1 MSKEYTTDNIYID
14 GYLSDGSGSGTSGQ
28 VLSSTGGG
36 VSWVDGSGTI
46 IGGPYLPLSAG
57 SSYPLTGDLYQTL
70 GTIGV
75 AQADGDYIAKIYEL
89 NSDGFLSLYTGQPT
103 PLERIHISS
112 YGNSWFN
119 AVGGNVGIGTTSP
132 DYTLEVEGASATAIS
147 INTPWVSGAYGQLR
161 FQTGTGNS
169 SIRSNVPGNS
179 TNGLD
184 FYTYSAGE
192 SVKMTILG
200 GGNIGIGTTSP
211 QAKLHILNSAVGGN
225 YYGQLVVEHAGE
237 AAIQLKGTSFSSIYF
252 SDTAAPYQAGIV
264 YNHSTNN
271 LELRGSG
278 NTDDLTITSAG
289 NVGIGTDNP
298 GVKLEIASGTGG
310 GSAPDSRTL
319 LHIDKDGEAYISI
332 NSPAGSFNGIRLNVA
347 GTPKAFME
355 LYDDATQGKK
365 LNIGT
370 VDARDLVFDTGNQP
384 KMTILSGGNVGI
396 GTTGP
401 TRKLHI
407 VSGATNALSLD
418 STEQYMMEFAKGGVS
433 KYWFKVTSNDSFQLH
448 KNGTGDF
455 ITVLSSGNVGI
466 GTTSPGYKLDVTG
479 DARFG
484 DGNNF
489 NPLIQYAGS
498 GRAAGSP
505 GYSFVGDLDTGMFNP
520 NLGNTLA
527 FATGASERM
536 RIDSSGNVGIGI
548 TSNIN
553 APLTIQANSGGTSV
567 NLVARTAGQT
577 STIRFYNDD
586 ATTQTAWIGGS
597 NTDFNINSISALP
610 ITFNT
615 DNTQRMVISSAGA
628 IKFNA
633 YDSTN
638 NIGTPTYILGTDAS
652 GNVVKTNTSNTPV
665 GSNIY
670 TLPSTGGSTAWK
682 LLGRFTAGHGG
693 NSIFIKIVTN
703 TGYNATVD
711 QNSEAYIRFKTS
723 NGGSVDGNGFSGD
736 SSFYTIGANTG
747 LVGSNVKWVSNAAG
761 TSATSYELY
770 INMGSYSGL
779 GGFYSVENTV
789 GTWTPLNNAAT
800 DPGAASSTIMIPVKQ
815 FKVGGSDLVVGA
827 GGANSYFANS
837 NVGIGVTSPS
847 GRLDVQGGEVMFSIN
862 TANKDTFLFTTGA
875 ADKGILNIK
884 DDTTIKVK
892 LNTNGDSYLNGG
904 NVGIGTTT
912 FGNFS
917 TAKELIIKG
926 DAVNTNAVLQ
936 TISNDGGSSLAIYA
950 GGSSTDDPAIIYQ
963 NDLRFGS
970 ATDVGLGGYAER
982 MRIDSSGNVGIGT
995 TAFNNYWSGY
1005 AVLKLGAD
1013 NGFFSNIASGTGS
1026 ALFIAQNVYN
1036 DGNIYRHVRSNES
1049 GLVDMRDG
1057 KFSFL
1062 TSPSGSAGQAATM
1075 TNRFTILQGGNVGI
1089 GTTSPDNK
1097 LTIADSTTIYTG
1109 KQWGLDFQDT
1119 GKGEPQAFVY
1129 AEGQY
1134 NTNYN
1139 TDLLFGTIGA
1149 SGSATERMRIDSA
1162 GNVGIGTTTPAFTS
1176 GSGLAIHNDS
1186 IPRLKL
1192 SNSTSGQGATDGF
1205 ELLLGGVDAYV
1216 YNYEGGSLILGTSA
1230 TERMRIDST
1239 GNVGIGTTSPSYKLE
1254 VNGGTTLVGGGFHV
1268 STDQTIIT
1276 SSSYTFRD
1284 GVYINNPNSS
1294 SAAASSTTVMSIG
1307 AMTSGTSLITT
1318 GNVGIGTTSPA
1329 AKLDV
1334 QSSVTGNLVSRVYNS
1349 NTGTSSSAT
1358 FRIASAANNANSAR
1372 LEFSDSAYYTAT
1384 ISGDRAQGLVF
1395 RTSATGTNPTTIPER
1410 MRITSGGNVGIGT
1423 TAPRADSFTR
1433 GLTIGNN
1440 TDGAAQL
1447 VLQENTLAG
1456 GWRIFNNGYLGFIA
1470 NNNEAMRIESDATVY
1485 VKGQNSGVD
1494 GTIRI
1499 GERAYIEHRDAGQT
1513 ITSIISNY
1521 NSNTAKIN
1529 FKMKGV
1535 SDANAQM
1542 TILGGGNVGIGTTT
1556 PSTKLQ
1562 VNGRIKADE
1571 GVQVGNETS
1580 TTASLALVGTLR
1592 YRGAIASG
1600 LNTVSVVEMCM
1611 QTGSSTFAWK
1621 AIYTTPSW

>member
-46 IGGPYLPLSAG
+46 IGGPYLPLAG
-57 SSYPLTGDLYQTL
+57 GTLTGDLTISKAATPLFTLLDTTNNISLLIGADDANTFIRSSSTANLYLQPGGSTSVTLLSGGNVGIGNTNPSRPLDVTADSGGVALKLRGRPGNDYSFLSFTQNDGSGTAWAELAGVGTSGGLRIDTAGSERMRIDSAGNVGIGTTAPGSKLEVTGDITKIVSISQTRTDTSTSLATMRSFYTL
-70 GTIGV
+70 GITQFRGGV
-75 AQADGDYIAKIYEL
+75 TRGLYMSNVTDNLPGIQVVDSSD
-89 NSDGFLSLYTGQPT
+89 NSGPLSIQP
-103 PLERIHISS
+103 
-112 YGNSWFN
+112 F
-119 AVGGNVGIGTTSP
+119 GGNVGIGTTSP
-132 DYTLEVEGASATAIS
+132 GSKLEIKTSGTNSVLELDNSDTNYTLTQFNSQGVLKGFSGF
-147 INTPWVSGAYGQLR
+147 NTSFMLFGGEAGVTTRLVSGGQYAATIL
-161 FQTGTGNS
+161 
-169 SIRSNVPGNS
+169 
-179 TNGLD
+179 TNGN
-184 FYTYSAGE
+184 F
-192 SVKMTILG
+192 
-200 GGNIGIGTTSP
+200 GIGTTSP
-211 QAKLHILNSAVGGN
+211 AGKLHVN
-225 YYGQLVVEHAGE
+225 
-237 AAIQLKGTSFSSIYF
+237 
-252 SDTAAPYQAGIV
+252 
-264 YNHSTNN
+264 
-271 LELRGSG
+271 
-278 NTDDLTITSAG
+278 
-289 NVGIGTDNP
+289 
-298 GVKLEIASGTGG
+298 
-310 GSAPDSRTL
+310 
-319 LHIDKDGEAYISI
+319 
-332 NSPAGSFNGIRLNVA
+332 A
-347 GTPKAFME
+347 GTNRN
-355 LYDDATQGKK
+355 LRITNGVQSTTGIDIQSLNDAANANMPLT
-365 LNIGT
+365 
-370 VDARDLVFDTGNQP
+370 
-384 KMTILSGGNVGI
+384 LSGSLIAMMEGNVGI
-396 GTTGP
+396 GTTNPETNLMIYDTVDEDPAEPGYATTGMFSLNTSGQATLSMGVGSNNAFWMSNVNRAFTGP
-401 TRKLHI
+401 NYYNILL
-407 VSGATNALSLD
+407 NPL
-418 STEQYMMEFAKGGVS
+418 GGR
-433 KYWFKVTSNDSFQLH
+433 
-448 KNGTGDF
+448 
-455 ITVLSSGNVGI
+455 VGI
-466 GTTSPGYKLDVTG
+466 GTSSPATTLEVKTGTSAGTVRLSSDGNGAIFSANGDLQFYTNNTAYATKFYSANKASTLATILDSGKVLVGVTG
-479 DARFG
+479 NQTQSKLTSRQDGSAIEFG
-484 DGNNF
+484 HLNQSG
-489 NPLIQYAGS
+489 QYYGTLGAMS
-498 GRAAGSP
+498 SSGSP
-505 GYSFVGDLDTGMFNP
+505 FIAFSADNSTSNSFTTKGAKGFVISQDTGLSGDLIFSSVP
-520 NLGNTLA
+520 LVNTANQSLV
-527 FATGASERM
+527 EKM
-536 RIDSSGNVGIGI
+536 RID
-548 TSNIN
+548 
-553 APLTIQANSGGTSV
+553 
-567 NLVARTAGQT
+567 
-577 STIRFYNDD
+577 
-586 ATTQTAWIGGS
+586 
-597 NTDFNINSISALP
+597 
-610 ITFNT
+610 
-615 DNTQRMVISSAGA
+615 SAGA

-633 YDSTN
+633 YGA
-638 NIGTPTYILGTDAS
+638 GTLVTDAS
-652 GNVVKTNTSNTPV
+652 GNITASSGGGAGGPYLPLAGGTVSGTAGTGASLVTIENTS
-665 GSNIY
+665 
-670 TLPSTGGSTAWK
+670 GSTATSYG
-682 LLGRFTAGHGG
+682 LLVKGGG
-693 NSIFIKIVTN
+693 NSSS
-703 TGYNATVD
+703 G
-711 QNSEAYIRFKTS
+711 KTFE
-723 NGGSVDGNGFSGD
+723 VQD
-736 SSFYTIGANTG
+736 SSGN
-747 LVGSNVKWVSNAAG
+747 
-761 TSATSYELY
+761 
-770 INMGSYSGL
+770 
-779 GGFYSVENTV
+779 
-789 GTWTPLNNAAT
+789 
-800 DPGAASSTIMIPVKQ
+800 
-815 FKVGGSDLVVGA
+815 SD
-827 GGANSYFANS
+827 F
-837 NVGIGVTSPS
+837 I
-847 GRLDVQGGEVMFSIN
+847 I
-862 TANKDTFLFTTGA
+862 
-875 ADKGILNIK
+875 KGN
-884 DDTTIKVK
+884 
-892 LNTNGDSYLNGG
+892 G

-1089 GTTSPDNK
+1089 GTASP
-1097 LTIADSTTIYTG
+1097 S
-1109 KQWGLDFQDT
+1109 KQFAVRSL
-1119 GKGEPQAFVY
+1119 
-1129 AEGQY
+1129 
-1134 NTNYN
+1134 NN
-1139 TDLLFGTIGA
+1139 
-1149 SGSATERMRIDSA
+1149 SATTFA
-1162 GNVGIGTTTPAFTS
+1162 GFYALNESQGLEIGYAGIYS
-1176 GSGLAIHNDS
+1176 G
-1186 IPRLKL
+1186 
-1192 SNSTSGQGATDGF
+1192 
-1205 ELLLGGVDAYV
+1205 
-1216 YNYEGGSLILGTSA
+1216 GTSA
-1230 TERMRIDST
+1230 NVDMNIQAKGTGNILINGS

-1318 GNVGIGTTSPA
+1318 GNVGIGTTSPSNKLSLAGSGQNWASSPAIKMWDSYNSKGWYVGSANNASTGDFYIRSVTAESAPPVAANQEFTIKQSGNVGIGTISPADKLDIKASNSQLRLTDADDSTFTQFSSSGGKLAIRQDSTSDSHFWLTSAGNVGIGTSSPSNPLEISSDTSTSLVYQRTGVSANKWGFHSDNDATYWQNVTSGSLLFTLQNGGNVGIGTTSPA

-1334 QSSVTGNLVSRVYNS
+1334 QSSVTGNLVSRVYNP

-1499 GERAYIEHRDAGQT
+1499 GERAFIEHRDGGQT

-1600 LNTVSVVEMCM
+1600 LSTVSVVEMCM

-1621 AIYTTPSW
+1621 VIYTTPAW